1 MEKEQDEGGM
11 NAREELE
18 KLLDT
23 FHSGEQTVS
32 LRDDLAGCI
41 RDTVALHG
49 SGEETYA
56 AAGNCRAG
64 GDPDLPAGMEWP
76 CMQNGELMTFIAQIN
91 LAEVAAAD
99 QTGLLPKTGMLYFFL
114 GDTEPSTRMEH
125 RVVFQ
130 NVVGELNRIKP
141 ARTPFYLARRPA
153 GAPVSF
159 TGCRLEPCSGLNIP
173 TKYYAQNMLR
183 RFEDLLENED
193 RIEEFYADY
202 DALFRRTD
210 GGRIGK
216 MFGYGTDRHGDLEYE
231 AALHLHADR
240 DYNGRPEDALQELA
254 SCFEGDVGK
263 ARQAVDGVLLL
274 LEVRSGGETGF
285 MWGESGVLH
294 YFIDRE
300 DLAARRFDRT
310 YASVYSD

>member
-1 MEKEQDEGGM
+1 
-11 NAREELE
+11 
-18 KLLDT
+18 
-23 FHSGEQTVS
+23 
-32 LRDDLAGCI
+32 
-41 RDTVALHG
+41 
-49 SGEETYA
+49 
-56 AAGNCRAG
+56 
-64 GDPDLPAGMEWP
+64 
-76 CMQNGELMTFIAQIN
+76 MTFIAQIN

-130 NVVGELNRIKP
+130 GVVGALSRTKP
-141 ARTPFYLARRPA
+141 AQTPLYFAERPA
-153 GAPVSF
+153 GGLTSF
-159 TGCRLEPCSGLNIP
+159 TGCRLEPRSGLNIP
-173 TKYYAQNMLR
+173 TRYYAQDRLR

-202 DALFRRTD
+202 DALFRKAD
-210 GGRIGK
+210 GAWIGK
-216 MFGYGTDRHGDLEYE
+216 IFGYGTDRHGDLEYE

-240 DYNGRPEDALQELA
+240 DYNGRPEDALRELA

-263 ARQAVDGVLLL
+263 ARTTVDGTLLL
-274 LEVRSGGETGF
+274 LEVRSGEETGF

-294 YFIDRE
+294 YFIDHE